1 MPHEGATEDDEIY
14 FPEEDQAQPAP
25 CRDEDLIGRM
35 VDMGRRYQDEL
46 RKRADSTTQAQGDG
60 DSRPLNDDDPAA

>member
-25 CRDEDLIGRM
+25 CKEDLLSRM
-35 VDMGRRYQDEL
+35 VEMGRRYQDEL
-46 RKRADSTTQAQGDG
+46 RNRADVTAQAQGDG